1 MLAAFGAAC
10 GLLVLEVAVRLIEP
24 REVLREYFERGDPVL
39 NHKFIAGARGRH
51 KTLEFDAAYAINS
64 LGLRNDEIPREK
76 PKGIRRILMLGDS
89 FTEGNGVQASETFS
103 SRLQERLRQTEAG
116 THWQIVNAGV
126 GSYSPLLELLY
137 LKNGGLSLEPD
148 LVILNFDLSDINDD
162 IRYSRLAEFDASGD
176 PLAVRQENDSK
187 PGSWPSAVLVGIKD
201 FFKQHARLYNFTKR
215 RLVGYLSGLQP
226 PDLSG
231 DVRVDKYG
239 MLRERDGRPCDDAA
253 WGLSYQ
259 YLLRTRDLLKA
270 HGSDFWVTVYPIGNQ
285 VSPRE
290 WSKGRVYWG
299 FEPGKVYSTR
309 PQSLVADFCR
319 KNDIRVV
326 DMSDDFKQAAR
337 TVYPL
342 YYDHDGH
349 WKPAGHQVV
358 ADVLYRELVPYLQAR
373 ETQEVAQPGAPTAQP
388 TAQR

>member
-1 MLAAFGAAC
+1 MFGLV
-10 GLLVLEVAVRLIEP
+10 GLELAVRLIEP

-39 NHKFIAGARGRH
+39 NHKFIPGARGWH
-51 KTLEFDAAYAINS
+51 KTLEYDPAYAINS

-76 PKGIRRILMLGDS
+76 PRGIHRILMLGDS

-103 SRLQERLRQTEAG
+103 SRLQEQLRQTEAG
-116 THWQIVNAGV
+116 KSWQVINAGV

-137 LKNGGLSLEPD
+137 LKNGGLALEPD

-176 PLAVRQENDSK
+176 PLAVRQENDPR
-187 PGSWPSAVLVGIKD
+187 PGSWPLAVLVGIKD
-201 FFKQHARLYNFTKR
+201 FFKQHTRLYNFTKR
-215 RLVGYLSGLQP
+215 RLAGLLSPRQS

-231 DVRVDKYG
+231 DVRIDKYG
-239 MLRERDGRPCDDAA
+239 MLRERDGRPADDTA
-253 WGLSYQ
+253 WGLSYG
-259 YLLRTRDLLKA
+259 YLIRTRDLLRSR
-270 HGSDFWVTVYPIGNQ
+270 GIDFWVTVYPYAIQ

-290 WSKGRVYWG
+290 WSRGRVFWG

-309 PQSLVADFCR
+309 PQSLVAGFCR
-319 KNDIRVV
+319 KNEIRVV
-326 DMSDDFKQAAR
+326 DLCDDFKQAAR

-342 YYDHDGH
+342 YYDYDGH

-358 ADVLYRELVPYLQAR
+358 ADALYRELVPYLEAR
-373 ETQEVAQPGAPTAQP
+373 EGQGTVPASASAGK
-388 TAQR
+388 R